1 MCFLYQIVNI
11 LSEVVC
17 INLFA
22 ADIGVGYR
30 CGFIH
35 PGGTYK
41 HIAANVGGSVQ
52 KNLQILIEAIQLDQL
67 TFITQKRNDK
77 NLPSVIQNRDSKGPA
92 SSGCTSAG
100 VPLLIDPTILRG
112 SSSLRIF
119 PSPCTG
125 LG

>member
-41 HIAANVGGSVQ
+41 HIAANVCGSVQ

-77 NLPSVIQNRDSKGPA
+77 DLLFVIQKLDFKGTVFC
-92 SSGCTSAG
+92 GCNSACCS
-100 VPLLIDPTILRG
+100 PLIDRSILK
-112 SSSLRIF
+112 
-119 PSPCTG
+119 G
-125 LG
+125 L